1 MIFGFYNRLEYWC
14 LTCESVANLSCY
26 FSNPKHFLVTIKG
39 STLKEAE
46 DLQKLIKDIPVK
58 KSLAIQ
64 KRKQV
69 QAHLASLMESL
80 KQVEDG
86 LKDQIAKN
94 DFHLTAL
101 MTLEEKVALPQESK
115 DVTIVTI
122 REIVNKIAFQCE
134 ESLTDVTRI
143 AEYFESQK
151 RIKILLNL
159 RNADNQIIPTFSL
172 FEDGFYSNWSTS
184 ENLSTTDRN
193 LMLVSHVIFN
203 ILKRWNIALKV
214 KSSPASLFAAIA
226 IPCIENRL
234 PPPPLM
240 SVVAP
245 STSSNIAPSTSPPNV
260 AEQTFNKISTNSNS
274 VWGSPPVLSY
284 SQVLNLPKPVLPPKP
299 LPQTGSE
306 LPSFTFRFG
315 QKGNGKFN
323 VPSKFLGEVLVKMK
337 LTSHVKFIQ
346 ELVHFCR
353 KPREVTRRII
363 KVFLL

>member
-1 MIFGFYNRLEYWC
+1 MEYWC

-39 STLKEAE
+39 STLKDAE

-86 LKDQIAKN
+86 LKEQIAKN